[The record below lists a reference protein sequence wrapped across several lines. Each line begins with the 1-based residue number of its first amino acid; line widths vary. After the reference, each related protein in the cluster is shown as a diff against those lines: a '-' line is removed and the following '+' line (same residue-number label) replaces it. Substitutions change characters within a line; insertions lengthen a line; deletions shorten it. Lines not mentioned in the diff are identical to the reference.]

1 MNQRKEFVLSLLV
14 PFLSFVR
21 NFIKQLFIKFF
32 YRISGFI
39 NVLELVNQTLGMNFH
54 YARHPYK
61 SPSLGDSLSFHD
73 DSVILHERR
82 PHVIEDQGG
91 GEIGVIAATV
101 PVLNTQK
108 KEKEKV
114 SNYVA

>member
-1 MNQRKEFVLSLLV
+1 M
-14 PFLSFVR
+14 
-21 NFIKQLFIKFF
+21 
-32 YRISGFI
+32 
-39 NVLELVNQTLGMNFH
+39 NQTLGMNFH

-61 SPSLGDSLSFHD
+61 SPSLGDSLSLHD

-108 KEKEKV
+108 KEKEV

>member
-1 MNQRKEFVLSLLV
+1 MNASKKRICFFPAYPFSLLCMK
-14 PFLSFVR
+14 FY
-21 NFIKQLFIKFF
+21 QLFIKFF

-61 SPSLGDSLSFHD
+61 SPSLGDSLSLHD

-82 PHVIEDQGG
+82 PHMIEDQGG
-91 GEIGVIAATV
+91 GEIGVIAATI

-108 KEKEKV
+108 KEKEKL